1 MAGFDDRPSRLWQ
14 ASLFIHKTPR
24 SETRVSGPQ
33 SYICPM
39 QGKILII
46 DDDVDVLSAAKLLL
60 KRHYPQ
66 VDIEKNPERIPF
78 LINNGHYDLVLLDMN
93 FQRDNSSGREGFLW
107 LDRILDINPA
117 TAVVLITAYGDV
129 EMAVRAIKAG
139 AKDFVLKPWENQKLL
154 ATLQSALEGKSDDK
168 NGAPDREGGRTNGA
182 ASTGERAKSASGQT
196 LIAVSPAMKQVFAT
210 VERVAETDANVLIL
224 GENGTGKDVV
234 ARALHQQSH
243 RRDKPFVSVDL
254 GALSDSLFES
264 ELFGHVKG
272 AFTDARDDRAGRF
285 EEAQGGTIFLDEIGN
300 ISLPQQ
306 AKLLTVLQQRVVTR
320 VGSNKSK
327 SIDVRLI
334 CATNSPIYQHVAE
347 RSFRQDLLYRINTI
361 EINIPPLRERP
372 EDIGPLAEH
381 FLKHY
386 RKQYGRKVTS
396 ISPAL
401 IRQLQQY
408 HWPGNIRELQHA
420 IERAVILAGGNV
432 LEPTDF
438 FFGTAPM
445 GASAL
450 STRPTSE
457 MPFQDNLQ
465 IEDMEK
471 RMIQQSMQKN
481 HGNITDVARE
491 LGLSRQALY
500 RRLEKYGL

>member
-1 MAGFDDRPSRLWQ
+1 MSKL
-14 ASLFIHKTPR
+14 
-24 SETRVSGPQ
+24 
-33 SYICPM
+33 
-39 QGKILII
+39 LII

-78 LINNGHYDLVLLDMN
+78 LITNGSYDLVLLDMN

-107 LDRILDINPA
+107 LDRILDIKPT

-129 EMAVRAIKAG
+129 EMAVRAIKSG
-139 AKDFVLKPWENQKLL
+139 ARDFVLKPWENDKLL
-154 ATLQSALEGKSDDK
+154 ATLQSALEGRKDEG
-168 NGAPDREGGRTNGA
+168 NGLSKAGAQTGSPDRGSAG
-182 ASTGERAKSASGQT
+182 KSQNQSSYV
-196 LIAVSPAMKQVFAT
+196 AVSPAMRQVFAT
-210 VERVAETDANVLIL
+210 IERVAETDANVLIL

-234 ARALHQQSH
+234 ARALHQRSL

-272 AFTDARDDRAGRF
+272 AFTDAREDRTGRF

-320 VGSNKSK
+320 LGTNKPK
-327 SIDVRLI
+327 NIDVRLI
-334 CATNSPIYQHVAE
+334 CATNSPIYQHVSD

-361 EINIPPLRERP
+361 EIHIPPLRERP
-372 EDIGPLAEH
+372 EDIVPLAEH
-381 FLKHY
+381 FLKQY
-386 RKQYGRKVTS
+386 RKQYNRKVAS

-401 IRQLQQY
+401 TRQLQQY
-408 HWPGNIRELQHA
+408 RWPGNIRELQHA
-420 IERAVILAGGNV
+420 IERAVILAQGTV
-432 LEPTDF
+432 LEPEDFYFGANAPTAIPTDKD
-438 FFGTAPM
+438 
-445 GASAL
+445 L
-450 STRPTSE
+450 
-457 MPFQDNLQ
+457 PFQENLQ

-471 RMIQQSMQKN
+471 KMIQQAMQKY
-481 HGNITDVARE
+481 HGNITDIARE